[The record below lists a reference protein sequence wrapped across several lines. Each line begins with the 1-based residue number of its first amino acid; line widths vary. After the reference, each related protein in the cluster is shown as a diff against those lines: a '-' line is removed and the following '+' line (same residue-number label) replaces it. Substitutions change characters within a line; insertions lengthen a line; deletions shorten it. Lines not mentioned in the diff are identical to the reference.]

1 MSETINNDF
10 KKGLKVT
17 SLFGGVQVF
26 QILLSIINSKFVAVL
41 LGPTGMGISGLLSS
55 TTSLIGSATNF
66 GLRTSAVRDISLAYS
81 TNDSNRFNRVV
92 SVFRRLVWF
101 TGTLGLLVCALFAP
115 MWSHLTFGNYD
126 YTWAFVLLSVTL
138 LLGQLSSGQSVILQ
152 GTRHFGFMA
161 KSSIIGSVLGLFT
174 SIPLY
179 YVYGI
184 NGIVPAMLISSVTG
198 ICLTYYFSRKIKTER
213 IKLSIG
219 QVFGEGKVMMQLGV
233 FIALRGFME
242 TLCAYLVRI
251 FISHQGTL
259 EDVGLYNSGFSIIGT
274 YVGLVFAAMTNEYYP
289 RLSSYSKDKNSFN
302 RAINQQMELSWL
314 LSAPLIAIFL
324 VMGELVLLI
333 LYSERFVGATM
344 MISWGLL
351 GIFFKAPSWCLGYTF
366 MAKGDAKAFFWN
378 ELFAQVVSAS
388 LNISFYAI
396 WGLNGLGASF
406 LVSYVLYLVQVYFVT
421 RIRYGYQYDRTIL
434 KVFFPQFIIAL
445 FLFLSVALLPSVY
458 KYLIGFPLVVFSFWL
473 SYKELNNRVDIKSFV
488 LSKINKRKHHDT

>member
-1 MSETINNDF
+1 MPETNNSDF
-10 KKGLKVT
+10 KNGLKAT

-26 QILLSIINSKFVAVL
+26 QILISIINSKFVAIL
-41 LGPTGMGISGLLSS
+41 LGPVGMGISGLLSS
-55 TTSLIGSATNF
+55 TTGLIASATNL
-66 GLRTSAVRDISLAYS
+66 GLRTSAVRDISLAFS
-81 TNDSNRFNRVV
+81 TDDSEKFNRVV

-115 MWSHLTFGNYD
+115 MWSHWTFGNYD

-184 NGIVPAMLISSVTG
+184 KGIVPAMLISSVTG
-198 ICLTYYFSRKIKTER
+198 ICLTYYFSHKIKTVPIR
-213 IKLSIG
+213 LSIR
-219 QVFGEGKVMMQLGV
+219 QVFTEGKIMMQLGV

-242 TLCAYLVRI
+242 TLCAYLVRV
-251 FISHQGTL
+251 FIGHQGTL

-289 RLSSYSKDKNSFN
+289 RLSSYSNDKANFN
-302 RAINQQMELSWL
+302 KAINQQMELSWL
-314 LSAPLIAIFL
+314 LSAPLIAVFL
-324 VMGELVLLI
+324 VMGEIVLLV

-378 ELFAQVVSAS
+378 ELFAQLIMVS
-388 LNISFYAI
+388 LNILFYSV
-396 WGLNGLGASF
+396 WGLNGLGVSY
-406 LVSYVLYLVQVYFVT
+406 LVSYVLYLTQVYVVT
-421 RIRYGYQYDRTIL
+421 RIRYGYQCDGEL
-434 KVFFPQFIIAL
+434 FKVFIPQF
-445 FLFLSVALLPSVY
+445 FVALSIFICVAFLPSIY
-458 KYLIGFPLVVFSFWL
+458 KYIIGFPFVLLSLWL
-473 SYKELNNRVDIKSFV
+473 SYRELNKRVDVKGFLRSRI
-488 LSKINKRKHHDT
+488 SKRLHHGE